1 MNYYFFG
8 LRFTLDPIAFNVPGT
23 QMGIYWY
30 GVLITLG
37 FILALVYG
45 MKRAKR
51 FSIDPDKLFDCVLI
65 TTPLA
70 ILGARAY
77 YILFN
82 PNITFAQFF
91 EFQSGGLAIY
101 GAVITALVVGTVSC
115 IIRKVNILSALDLM
129 SLGFLLAQSIGR
141 WGNFVNQEAY
151 GTFTG
156 SDWFGIT
163 GDRIIEDLGSA
174 QLVHP
179 CFLYESIWCML
190 GFIVLHFVSN
200 KRKFN
205 GQIISMYLVWYGFG
219 RFFIEY
225 LRTDSLFTGS
235 VKVSMLL
242 SGVMF
247 VVGLI
252 LLAVGT
258 NVSKNKKQ
266 EYVPVYDEIDQEVQ
280 LEVAREPETTES
292 EDEE

>member
-8 LRFTLDPIAFNVPGT
+8 LRFTLDPIAFTVPGT
-23 QMGIYWY
+23 QMGVYWY
-30 GVLITLG
+30 GVLITVG

-51 FSIDPDKLFDCVLI
+51 FSIDPDRLFDCVLI

-77 YILFN
+77 YILFS
-82 PNITFAQFF
+82 PNITFRQFF

-101 GAVITALVVGTVSC
+101 GAVITAVVVGCISC
-115 IIRKVNILSALDLM
+115 ILRKVNILSALDLM

-156 SDWFGIT
+156 SSWFGIT
-163 GDRIIEDLGSA
+163 GDKIIDDLDSA

-179 CFLYESIWCML
+179 CFLYESIWCIL
-190 GFIVLHFVSN
+190 GFVVLHFVSK

-205 GQIISMYLVWYGFG
+205 GQIISLYLVWYGFG

-247 VVGLI
+247 VAGLI

-258 NVSKNKKQ
+258 NLSKNKRQ
-266 EYVPVYDEIDQEVQ
+266 EYVPVYDEVDKEVV
-280 LEVAREPETTES
+280 LEETGQETTDS
-292 EDEE
+292 EDEQ